1 MKFRFN
7 IVLFSF
13 MISALFSPA
22 LLDAQNLKNTNQE
35 REVAVTFDDLPA
47 VTTRHDIESW
57 KELTENLLS
66 IIKGNNVPATGFV
79 IESHLYDENGYNAER
94 AALLERWLDSG
105 YELGNHTYS
114 HPSLNRTPLQKYEED
129 FIKGEATVGRLLAEH
144 NMKLRYFRH
153 PMLQTGRS
161 LAVRDSFNNFLSE
174 RGYTVA
180 PVTIDNSDWI
190 FARAYDNAR
199 DRGDKEMMKKIAD
212 AYIPYMESKFE
223 YFENQSVKL
232 FGREIKQVLLVH
244 ANTINSEHFGEIA
257 RMLKSRGY
265 KFITLQEALS
275 DSAYKS
281 PDTFTGAGGIS
292 WLHRWAYTKGHRREF
307 FAGEPVTPEFVM
319 KEAGVTEE

>member
-1 MKFRFN
+1 MKLGFSIAVFSL
-7 IVLFSF
+7 IVNVFPSVTYLE
-13 MISALFSPA
+13 
-22 LLDAQNLKNTNQE
+22 AQTVQSSSQA

-47 VTTRHDIESW
+47 VSTRHDIESQ

-66 IIKGNNVPATGFV
+66 IIKYNNVPAVGFV
-79 IESHLYDENGYNAER
+79 IEGHLYDGNGYNPQK
-94 AALLERWLDSG
+94 AALLEKWLDNG
-105 YELGNHTYS
+105 FELGNHTYS
-114 HPSLNRTPLQKYEED
+114 HPSLNRTPLQGYEED
-129 FIKGEATVGRLLAEH
+129 LIKGETTVGKLLAGN

-153 PMLQTGRS
+153 PFLQTGRS
-161 LAVRDSFNNFLSE
+161 IAVRDSFNNFLSE

-199 DRGDKEMMKKIAD
+199 DKGDKELMKKIAE

-244 ANTINSEHFGEIA
+244 ANTINSEHFGDIA

-265 KFITLQEALS
+265 KFITLQEALQ

-292 WLHRWAYTKGHRREF
+292 WLHRWAYTKGYRKEF

-319 KEAGVTEE
+319 KEAGVEEE

>member
-1 MKFRFN
+1 MKYRF
-7 IVLFSF
+7 ILAVSS
-13 MISALFSPA
+13 MIFFALWNTNPLNCQSAL
-22 LLDAQNLKNTNQE
+22 TT

-47 VTTRHDIESW
+47 VTTRQDIKSW
-57 KELTENLLS
+57 TELTENLIS
-66 IIKGNNVPATGFV
+66 IIKKNNIPAVGFV
-79 IESHLYDENGYNAER
+79 IESHIYDENTYNAQKAE
-94 AALLERWLDSG
+94 LLNKWLDQG
-105 YELGNHTYS
+105 LELGNHTFS
-114 HPSLNRTPLQKYEED
+114 HKSLNRISLQEYEED
-129 FIKGEATVGRLLAEH
+129 FIKGEATVGKVLKSH

-153 PMLQTGRS
+153 PFLQTGRS
-161 LAVRDSFNNFLSE
+161 IAKRDSFNTFLSE

-199 DRGDKEMMKKIAD
+199 DRGDKEMMKKIAE

-223 YFENQSVKL
+223 YFEKQSMKL
-232 FGREIKQVLLVH
+232 FGREVKQVLLVH

-257 RMLKSRGY
+257 QMLKNRGY
-265 KFITLQEALS
+265 KFVTLGEAIS
-275 DSAYKS
+275 DSAYKL

-292 WLHRWAYTKGHRREF
+292 WLHRWAYTQGHRREF

>member
-1 MKFRFN
+1 MKYRFTFT
-7 IVLFSF
+7 VLFLIANVLF
-13 MISALFSPA
+13 NADYHSAQTMQNSSP
-22 LLDAQNLKNTNQE
+22 E

-47 VTTRHDIESW
+47 ASTRHDIKSQ

-66 IIKGNNVPATGFV
+66 IIKDNNIPATGFV
-79 IESHLYDENGYNAER
+79 IESHLYDENGYNSEK
-94 AALLERWLDSG
+94 AALLQRWLDNG
-105 YELGNHTYS
+105 LELGNHTYS
-114 HPSLNRTPLQKYEED
+114 HPSLNRIPLQKYEED
-129 FIKGEATVGRLLAEH
+129 LIKGEATVGKLLADR

-153 PMLQTGRS
+153 PFLQTGRS

-199 DRGDKEMMKKIAD
+199 DRQDKEMMKKIAE

-223 YFENQSVKL
+223 YFEGQSRKL

-265 KFITLQEALS
+265 RFITLQDAIS

-292 WLHRWAYTKGHRREF
+292 WLHRWAYTKGYRREF